1 MCLCIYK
8 LEIFP
13 FIWNTYNKFNYSHK
27 IYLDSLYKNEKKIY
41 NWSTC
46 ITYCK
51 QGSITSFVLLAGVIG
66 LINDCGLTFCDVLGR
81 GTLV

>member
-1 MCLCIYK
+1 MK
-8 LEIFP
+8 KR
-13 FIWNTYNKFNYSHK
+13 FITEVHV
-27 IYLDSLYKNEKKIY
+27 
-41 NWSTC
+41 
-46 ITYCK
+46 TYCK